1 MNWMILL
8 SWPYPKKIREIMQ
21 QENGVILTQKLA
33 GSRFWRPVLALV
45 LPFLGVVA
53 AFGIAPDT
61 VTEPVPRKE
70 VVQEI
75 TLPLPPSALRA
86 DDGYW
91 REERIQRGDT
101 IVTLLSRLG
110 VEDPDSVDFLRTL
123 RSARTLHQLVPGR
136 TVRALA
142 TAEGRLLAL
151 RYQTG
156 GTVLSVQRRDGGFQ
170 VAEEPAEFERRV
182 LMKSG
187 EIRSSLFAA
196 TDAAGLSDAVAIQVA
211 DIFSTDIDF
220 HRDLRRGDRFTVVYE
235 MLYDQ
240 GEPVRSGRLLAAEF
254 VNQGR
259 TLQAVYFDHA
269 EGRGGYYTPDG
280 KNIRKAFLRSPLEF
294 SRISS
299 GFSMRFHPVLKQWRA
314 HRGIDYA
321 APTGTRVKATGD
333 GIVEFAGMHQGG
345 YGNLVVLR
353 HQSRYTTWYGHLSGF
368 AKGVRK
374 GARVAQG
381 DLIGYVGATGLAT
394 GPHLHY
400 EFRINDV
407 HQNPL
412 RVVLPSAP
420 PITPDQKAAFDA
432 ATAPLAQRLQF
443 LRGTDLARLD

>member
-1 MNWMILL
+1 L
-8 SWPYPKKIREIMQ
+8 KKLWEIMQ
-21 QENGVILTQKLA
+21 QENGMILTQKLA
-33 GSRFWRPVLALV
+33 RLIPGSGFWRPVLALV

-61 VTEPVPRKE
+61 VTDPVPRKE

-75 TLPLPPSALRA
+75 ALPVPPPAATA
-86 DDGYW
+86 DEGYW

-101 IVTLLSRLG
+101 IAALLSRLG
-110 VEDPDSVDFLRTL
+110 AEDPEAAEFLRNT
-123 RSARTLHQLVPGR
+123 RSARTLYQLVPGR
-136 TVRALA
+136 TIRALA
-142 TAEGRLLAL
+142 TADGRLLAL

-156 GTVLSVQRRDGGFQ
+156 GRVLNVQRREGGFDLT
-170 VAEEPAEFERRV
+170 EEPAEFERRV

-196 TDAAGLSDAVAIQVA
+196 TDAAGMSDAVAIQIA

-259 TLQAVYFDHA
+259 TLQAVYFDYA
-269 EGRGGYYTPDG
+269 EGQGGYYTTDG

-299 GFSMRFHPVLKQWRA
+299 GFSNRFHPILKQWRA
-314 HRGIDYA
+314 HKGIDYA

-333 GIVEFAGMHQGG
+333 GIVDFAGRHQGG

-353 HQSRYTTWYGHLSGF
+353 HQSKYTTWYGHLSGF

-381 DLIGYVGATGLAT
+381 DVIGYVGATGLAT

-412 RVVLPSAP
+412 RVVLPAAP
-420 PITPDQKAAFDA
+420 PINADQKAAFDA

-443 LRGTDLARLD
+443 LRDTNLARLD